1 LKEKILIVED
11 NDMNRILLRAIL
23 LPYGFEVIEAV
34 NGQEGV
40 AVARERLPDLIVM
53 DLQMPVMNGIDAMRV
68 LKNDPRTQGI
78 PVIAVTA
85 FAMDGDREATMAAGF
100 DGYIAKPFN
109 ANEMPKLLRSYLTA

>member
-68 LKNDPRTQGI
+68 LKKRSSDARDPRHRRHRFCHGW
-78 PVIAVTA
+78 
-85 FAMDGDREATMAAGF
+85 GSGGHHGGR
-100 DGYIAKPFN
+100 
-109 ANEMPKLLRSYLTA
+109 LRWLHCQTVQCQ